1 MAIFRLAAGPLG
13 VLAAALI
20 ADLDSETDP
29 GYIELYTGTQPAGP
43 ASAVTDQTLLGT
55 AVLSADP
62 SATNSG
68 GLITFNAITQ
78 DDAAD
83 ASGTASWMRLY
94 KGDGSAFADADVG
107 NLASD
112 ATAKMNTTTVVAG
125 GPIKVNAFTIQIGG

>member
-1 MAIFRLAAGPLG
+1 
-13 VLAAALI
+13 LAAALI
-20 ADLDSETDP
+20 ADLDSDTDP

-43 ASAVTDQTLLGT
+43 GTAVTDQTLLGT

-83 ASGTASWMRLY
+83 ASGTATWMRLY
-94 KGDGSAFADADVG
+94 RGDDTAFADMDVG
-107 NLASD
+107 DLASS
-112 ATAKMNTTTVVAG
+112 ATAKMNTVTVVAG
-125 GPIKVNAFTIQIGG
+125 GPIKINAFTIQIGG